1 MSSRKKPRPS
11 FDLPEEAEAGEQ
23 SSGWVYRSGN
33 GSAAARAPG
42 EPAEGVSILQ
52 NGSYAISYGM
62 ATMSQAMA
70 LALAIATL
78 PLAIG
83 ARVIEDWASEIAKP
97 TSSEPPASDAPSQ
110 PA

>member
-11 FDLPEEAEAGEQ
+11 FDLPEETGGATQ
-23 SSGWVYRSGN
+23 SSGWVYRSEGGN
-33 GSAAARAPG
+33 GQSRAPAPG
-42 EPAEGVSILQ
+42 SGSILQ

-70 LALAIATL
+70 LAMAIATL

-83 ARVIEDWASEIAKP
+83 ARVIEEWASERGADTRSARAP
-97 TSSEPPASDAPSQ
+97 LDPPLATD
-110 PA
+110 